1 MINKQRVII
10 LSAELNTN
18 NKDINL
24 FNSDNLELSLI
35 DNQINFKKGIGCYKG
50 NSEDVFVCTPN
61 NKHEVDVIKGFAFQ
75 SFGQESILEQDVN
88 GLCHLEYSDGTSKSV
103 GMLKVV
109 NPKLIEQLDN
119 YTILD
124 GKVWTTEEI

>member
-18 NKDINL
+18 NKDVNML
-24 FNSDNLELSLI
+24 NSDNLELCLNDLLI
-35 DNQINFKKGIGCYKG
+35 DFKKGVGCYKG
-50 NSEDVFVCTPN
+50 DSEDVFVCTPN
-61 NKHEVDVIKGFAFQ
+61 NEVEADAIKSLAFIN
-75 SFGQESILEQDVN
+75 FNQESILEQDVN
-88 GLCHLEYSDGTSKSV
+88 GLCHLEYSNGTSKSV
-103 GMLKVV
+103 GVLRVV
-109 NPKLIEQLDN
+109 SPKLIEQLDN